1 MPRRWWKGGVERLG
15 RRYESGC
22 YDVLQ
27 WPTNM
32 PRLFVRKAVFPLRK
46 SRHVSWSGKYFLT
59 AFHDFNRGLFF
70 RFFPVFFFFFYP
82 RPIHTEEMIN
92 SPQCVS
98 SRHTLNWP
106 CLGSLNLLVCN
117 PQTCTGEKWTVLGR
131 DVYCIFEQFPCQGWG
146 WHGDAMRCGVTR
158 EALVDNETIRHPE
171 LQQIDS
177 GAVK

>member
-1 MPRRWWKGGVERLG
+1 MLRRCWKGGVERLG

-32 PRLFVRKAVFPLRK
+32 PGLFARKAAFPPRK
-46 SRHVSWSGKYFLT
+46 SRHVSWSGNYLHT
-59 AFHDFNRGLFF
+59 AFHDFNRWL
-70 RFFPVFFFFFYP
+70 FFFFTP

-98 SRHTLNWP
+98 SGHTLNWP
-106 CLGSLNLLVCN
+106 CLGSRNLLVYI
-117 PQTCTGEKWTVLGR
+117 PQTRTGQKNEQCLAEAF
-131 DVYCIFEQFPCQGWG
+131 IAFLEQFPYQGCG

-177 GAVK
+177 DAVK